1 MRVDVKKAIAA
12 IEAAERLSQE
22 MEDLLEIREQ
32 LRQAEAKAAG
42 RRKNGHSR

>member
-22 MEDLLEIREQ
+22 MEDLLEIREK
-32 LRQAEAKAAG
+32 LRLAEAKAAG
-42 RRKNGHSR
+42 RRKNGHSH